1 VFQQAGR
8 RSTTRAY
15 SLHHPALLAMP
26 ARPETFD
33 AYLAALPEAPRAAL
47 ERVRRIVHAAAPGV
61 EEGFSY
67 GLPAFRLHGRAL
79 LWMGAAARHCALYG
93 VHDTPALAGYDVSGR
108 GTVRFTPSAPLPEAL
123 VRTLV
128 QDRLARIVPAAA
140 APPSGDLPPGI
151 GAPAR
156 RALAAAGY
164 THLAQIAPLPD
175 AALLALHGV
184 GPKAVRLLRAALAA
198 NVAPGGDAPSA

>member
-128 QDRLARIVPAAA
+128 QDRLARIVPA
-140 APPSGDLPPGI
+140 PG
-151 GAPAR
+151 